1 MNIMKD
7 PASQG
12 LDERTLELLKLQQE
26 IRKLEREA
34 HEFEALKD
42 DVERQEERIEELN
55 VKIQRSDHD
64 IESLRKKIGS

>member
-1 MNIMKD
+1 MNIIRD
-7 PASQG
+7 LASQG

-42 DVERQEERIEELN
+42 DVERQEERIEQLN
-55 VKIQRSDHD
+55 VKIQRS
-64 IESLRKKIGS
+64 ENTNENLRMKIGS